1 MAYVVLDGPDGG
13 GKSTQSRALV
23 EHIRSLGR
31 VVHHIREPGS
41 TPTGES
47 LRQLL
52 LSPSTGE
59 LQPLTE
65 ALLFTAA
72 RAELVA
78 SVIAPALARGEVVVS
93 ERCFAST
100 IAYQCFASSPGVPYD
115 LVVDL
120 TRRAHGAC
128 MPAAVFVLDCDVATA
143 WRRRSSRAQDRIE
156 GRGADFHERV
166 RQGYLECARRDPTF
180 VVVDSRWPFAAV
192 QATLRHH
199 AARWMS

>member
-1 MAYVVLDGPDGG
+1 MTYFVLDGPDGG

-23 EHIRSLGR
+23 EHLRSLGK
-31 VVHHIREPGS
+31 VVQHIREPGS

-59 LQPLTE
+59 LRPLTE

-78 SVIAPALARGEVVVS
+78 SVIAPALARGEIVVS

-100 IAYQCFASSPGVPYD
+100 MAYQCFASSPGVPYD
-115 LVVDL
+115 LVVEL
-120 TRRAHGAC
+120 TRRAHGAT
-128 MPAAVFVLDCDVATA
+128 MPDAVFVLDCDVGTA
-143 WRRRSSRAQDRIE
+143 ARRRSARQQDRIE
-156 GRGADFHERV
+156 GRGDDFHERV

-180 VVVDSRWPFAAV
+180 VVVDARWPFATV
-192 QATLRHH
+192 QATLRRN
-199 AARWMS
+199 AERWLS